1 MSITEFKYTTSI
13 SYIGSRVSYIAF
25 DEVKPPMPSRPQN
38 PARKSA
44 TQPRAHAPAATPPAA
59 ARQSSQP
66 VQQKTTWTFL
76 TNHSHVLLLI
86 ARDPETRMRDLADRV
101 GITER
106 AVQRIIDELREGGY
120 LTITRQGRRNLYEV
134 RGEPHLRHPVE
145 AARTV
150 GDLIRMVNG

>member
-1 MSITEFKYTTSI
+1 
-13 SYIGSRVSYIAF
+13 
-25 DEVKPPMPSRPQN
+25 MPSRPQN
-38 PARKSA
+38 PARKSS
-44 TQPRAHAPAATPPAA
+44 TQSRPLAPTANSPASTP
-59 ARQSSQP
+59 QTSQP
-66 VQQKTTWTFL
+66 VAQKATWTFL

-86 ARDPETRMRDLADRV
+86 ARDPEIRMRDLADHV

-120 LTITRQGRRNLYEV
+120 LTTTRQGRRNVYAV
-134 RGEPHLRHPVE
+134 SGNPRLRHPVE

>member
-1 MSITEFKYTTSI
+1 MPTS
-13 SYIGSRVSYIAF
+13 SR
-25 DEVKPPMPSRPQN
+25 KPD
-38 PARKSA
+38 RKSA
-44 TQPRAHAPAATPPAA
+44 PRLRAQASPPQTQASAPQT
-59 ARQSSQP
+59 SQP
-66 VQQKTTWTFL
+66 AQQKATWTFL

-86 ARDPETRMRDLADRV
+86 ARNPETRMRDLAEAV

-120 LTITRQGRRNLYEV
+120 LTITRQGRRNVYAV

-150 GDLIRMVNG
+150 GDLIRMVNS

>member
-1 MSITEFKYTTSI
+1 MRSGGLPSEPVRCFTTPATI
-13 SYIGSRVSYIAF
+13 EGVAHCDGVF
-25 DEVKPPMPSRPQN
+25 EDATRPG
-38 PARKSA
+38 
-44 TQPRAHAPAATPPAA
+44 
-59 ARQSSQP
+59 
-66 VQQKTTWTFL
+66 WTFL

>member
-1 MSITEFKYTTSI
+1 
-13 SYIGSRVSYIAF
+13 
-25 DEVKPPMPSRPQN
+25 MPSRPQK
-38 PARKSA
+38 PVP
-44 TQPRAHAPAATPPAA
+44 QPPAPAAQLP
-59 ARQSSQP
+59 QH
-66 VQQKTTWTFL
+66 VQQKANWTFL

-86 ARDPETRMRDLADRV
+86 ARDPEIRMRDLADHV

-120 LTITRQGRRNLYEV
+120 LSITRQGRRNVYAV
-134 RGEPHLRHPVE
+134 SDKPHLRHPVE